1 MTSRS
6 VREPARKTI
15 PAGAAPLLR
24 KLALGLALTV
34 SAVAPALA
42 APGFATGNVNLRAG
56 PGTAYP
62 QVTVLGAGQP
72 VEIFGCLEGY
82 NWCDVG
88 ANGTRGWVA
97 GSYLQYV
104 YEGQRVLVPD
114 YGPRIGLPIVG
125 FAFGD
130 YWGRYYRGRS
140 WYADRDRWGGPP
152 PPPRPDWRGGPP
164 GGPPGGPGWHGGPP
178 GGPAGGPGWRGGP
191 PGGPPGGG
199 PGWEHGPGPGGPGRG
214 PGPANFGG
222 PGGPRGEGPGGPRG
236 EGPGGGPRGP
246 DGGPG
251 GPHGPG
257 EGPGGPG
264 RGPG

>member
-6 VREPARKTI
+6 TQEPARRAI
-15 PAGAAPLLR
+15 PPGTAPFLR
-24 KLALGLALTV
+24 KLALGMALVV

-56 PGTAYP
+56 PGTGYP
-62 QVTVLGAGQP
+62 QVTVLAAGQP

-97 GSYLQYV
+97 GSYLQYI

-114 YGPRIGLPIVG
+114 YGPRSGVPIVG

-152 PPPRPDWRGGPP
+152 PPPRGGPP
-164 GGPPGGPGWHGGPP
+164 PGPGWHGGPPGGPGWRGGPP
-178 GGPAGGPGWRGGP
+178 GGPAGGPGW
-191 PGGPPGGG
+191 
-199 PGWEHGPGPGGPGRG
+199 G

-222 PGGPRGEGPGGPRG
+222 PRGPEGRGGPGGPRGLGG
-236 EGPGGGPRGP
+236 EGPGGGPGGQRGP
-246 DGGPG
+246 GGPG

-257 EGPGGPG
+257 EGQGGPG